1 MTKEGKQ
8 ELLRRVKGLLAEAYG
23 DRLQGVIL
31 YGSEA
36 RGEAEEDS
44 DLDFLVLLQGPVDY
58 GKELLIII
66 KTLYGLQL
74 EVLRPLDALP
84 VDVNAYNAQDR
95 PLYENARRE
104 GILA

>member
-1 MTKEGKQ
+1 MTRE
-8 ELLRRVKGLLAEAYG
+8 ELLHRIKELLQEAYG

-44 DLDFLVLLQGPVDY
+44 DLDFLVLLEGPVDY
-58 GKELLIII
+58 GRELRKIIE
-66 KTLYGLQL
+66 TLYSLQL

-84 VDVNAYNAQDR
+84 VDVKVFNAQDR
-95 PLYENARRE
+95 TLYQNAKRE
-104 GILA
+104 GIFA

>member
-1 MTKEGKQ
+1 MTREELLHRVQ
-8 ELLRRVKGLLAEAYG
+8 ELLRDAYG

-44 DLDFLVLLQGPVDY
+44 DVDFLVLLKGPVDY
-58 GKELLIII
+58 GDELLKII

-84 VDVNAYNAQDR
+84 VDVNVFNAQDR
-95 PLYENARRE
+95 TLYQNAKRE
-104 GILA
+104 GMFA